1 MCNSQGHR
9 VKALGAEEL
18 TRLDEFARAIAERLD
33 RLPGVRASFELH
45 AGENHMS
52 ILPVTVNRAVQA
64 AFAVRER
71 NTALERLP
79 R

>member
-1 MCNSQGHR
+1 MTRRG
-9 VKALGAEEL
+9 ALAL
-18 TRLDEFARAIAERLD
+18 FV
-33 RLPGVRASFELH
+33 LPLAATMVRPTDAMH

-64 AFAVRER
+64 AFAVRQG
-71 NTALERLP
+71 NIAAAERLP

>member
-64 AFAVRER
+64 AFAVRGR
-71 NTALERLP
+71 
-79 R
+79 